1 MDDERKEVRM
11 LEQVKA
17 VIFDL
22 DGTLVDSMWVW
33 KEIDIEFLALF
44 GIEVPDNLQK
54 EIEGKSFTETAE
66 YFKDVFQIPMSIEE
80 MKNVWNQMAYE
91 KYSSV
96 VPLKDGVYE
105 FLRYLKENK
114 IPAGIATSNSRE
126 LLLAVLEGLG
136 VEGYF
141 QVLCTG
147 CEVGRGKPFP
157 DVYLKVA
164 SELQVDPKDCLVF
177 EDLPAGLLAGKA
189 AGMKTCAVKDEFSK
203 GMIVEKKQLADYYI
217 ESYDD
222 ILTRNYEVLT

>member
-33 KEIDIEFLALF
+33 KEIDIEFLAPF

-66 YFKDVFQIPMSIEE
+66 YFKEVFQIPMSVEE

-164 SELQVDPKDCLVF
+164 KELQVDPKDCLVF

>member
-1 MDDERKEVRM
+1 
-11 LEQVKA
+11 
-17 VIFDL
+17 
-22 DGTLVDSMWVW
+22 
-33 KEIDIEFLALF
+33 
-44 GIEVPDNLQK
+44 
-54 EIEGKSFTETAE
+54 
-66 YFKDVFQIPMSIEE
+66 

-164 SELQVDPKDCLVF
+164 KELQVDPKDCLVF

-222 ILTRNYEVLT
+222 ILTRYYEVLT

>member
-1 MDDERKEVRM
+1 M